1 MMCQIIGVEV
11 KNFSIF
17 NKSKSIFYKENRMIL
32 KKVDWQLVVLV
43 CSIIII
49 MIMGVRQSLGL
60 FLEPISQFMKDGKE
74 FFSFAIGFQAII
86 WGVVTFGL
94 GILIDKFGPQ
104 KVLAFGIICFASGIF
119 LMSNPANQLT
129 LFSATTL
136 MGFGLG
142 GAGMA
147 TMVSIAGKVAPPE
160 KRSLAM
166 GLIAAAASFGQF
178 AVVLPTMWM
187 NKEFG
192 WETSLLVL
200 STISISLLL
209 LLPLLNNTNVTNN
222 KKEEFQNSLQN
233 TLMFSLKERNYIL
246 LIMGFFVCGF
256 HVTFIALHLP
266 ADLMSKGISAEV
278 AGWSL
283 AIIGVTNI
291 IGTLSF
297 GWLGT
302 KVKKPVPLASIYLM
316 RSLTITI
323 FVLSPPSA
331 TVALLF
337 GAVIGILWLATVPM
351 TNAIILSFIGPKY
364 LATLSGI
371 CFICHQL
378 GAVLGAWLGGKF
390 FDTYGS
396 YENMW
401 WLSVALGIIAFLLTI
416 TVKEEPFSVNSEIK
430 QTV

>member
-1 MMCQIIGVEV
+1 M
-11 KNFSIF
+11 
-17 NKSKSIFYKENRMIL
+17 RL

-86 WGVVTFGL
+86 WGIVTFGL

>member
-1 MMCQIIGVEV
+1 ML
-11 KNFSIF
+11 
-17 NKSKSIFYKENRMIL
+17 SKKI
-32 KKVDWQLVVLV
+32 DWQLIVLV
-43 CSIIII
+43 CSLIII

-104 KVLAFGIICFASGIF
+104 KVLAFGIVCFSSGIF
-119 LMSNPANQLT
+119 LMSNPNNQLT
-129 LFSATTL
+129 LFSATSL

-147 TMVSIAGKVAPPE
+147 SMVSIAGKVAPPE
-160 KRSLAM
+160 KRSFAM

-187 NKEFG
+187 NKVFG
-192 WETSLLVL
+192 WQTSLIVL
-200 STISISLLL
+200 SIITISLLL
-209 LLPLLNNTNVTNN
+209 LLPLLNHTNEQNN
-222 KKEEFQNSLQN
+222 KNDIFKDGLQN
-233 TLMFSLKERNYIL
+233 TLIFSLKERNYVL

-256 HVTFIALHLP
+256 HVTFIGLHLP
-266 ADLMSKGISAEV
+266 ADLMFKGISPDV

-291 IGTLSF
+291 FGTLGF
-297 GWLGT
+297 GWLGS
-302 KVKKPVPLASIYLM
+302 KVKKPMPLALIYLM
-316 RSLTITI
+316 RSIAITI
-323 FVLSPPSA
+323 FVLTPPSA
-331 TVALLF
+331 TIAILF

-371 CFICHQL
+371 CFISHQL
-378 GAVLGAWLGGKF
+378 GAVLGAWLGGRF
-390 FDTYGS
+390 FDLHGS

-416 TVKEEPFSVNSEIK
+416 TVKEEPFLVNSEIK
-430 QTV
+430 QTG

>member
-1 MMCQIIGVEV
+1 
-11 KNFSIF
+11 
-17 NKSKSIFYKENRMIL
+17 
-32 KKVDWQLVVLV
+32 
-43 CSIIII
+43 
-49 MIMGVRQSLGL
+49 
-60 FLEPISQFMKDGKE
+60 
-74 FFSFAIGFQAII
+74 
-86 WGVVTFGL
+86 
-94 GILIDKFGPQ
+94 
-104 KVLAFGIICFASGIF
+104 
-119 LMSNPANQLT
+119 
-129 LFSATTL
+129 

-200 STISISLLL
+200 SAISISLLL

>member
-1 MMCQIIGVEV
+1 
-11 KNFSIF
+11 
-17 NKSKSIFYKENRMIL
+17 MIQ
-32 KKVDWQLVVLV
+32 KKVDWQTVVFV
-43 CSIIII
+43 CSLIIII
-49 MIMGVRQSLGL
+49 IMGVRQSLGL
-60 FLEPISQFMKDGKE
+60 FLEPVSQFMKDGKE

-104 KVLAFGIICFASGIF
+104 KILAFGIICFASGIF
-119 LMSNPANQLT
+119 LMSNPSNQLT
-129 LFSATTL
+129 LFSSTSL

-147 TMVSIAGKVAPPE
+147 TMVSIAGKVAPLE
-160 KRSLAM
+160 KRSFAM

-187 NKEFG
+187 NKAFG
-192 WETSLLVL
+192 WEVSLIVL
-200 STISISLLL
+200 SIITLLLLL
-209 LLPLLNNTNVTNN
+209 LLPLLNNTNEENN
-222 KKEEFQNSLQN
+222 KKDSFVIELQS
-233 TLMFSLKERNYIL
+233 TLIFSLKERNYIL

-266 ADLMSKGISAEV
+266 ADLMSKGISVEV

-291 IGTLSF
+291 FGTLGF

-302 KVKKPVPLASIYLM
+302 KVKKPIPLAFIYLM

-331 TVALLF
+331 TVAILF

-378 GAVLGAWLGGKF
+378 GAVLGAWLGGRF
-390 FDTYGS
+390 FDLYGS

-401 WLSVALGIIAFLLTI
+401 WLSVALGITAFLLTI
-416 TVKEEPFSVNSEIK
+416 TVKEDPFTVNSEVK
-430 QTV
+430 QTS

>member
-1 MMCQIIGVEV
+1 
-11 KNFSIF
+11 
-17 NKSKSIFYKENRMIL
+17 MIS
-32 KKVDWQLVVLV
+32 KKVDWQIVVLV
-43 CSIIII
+43 CSLIII

-119 LMSNPANQLT
+119 LMSNPTNQIT

-192 WETSLLVL
+192 WETSLVVL
-200 STISISLLL
+200 STISLSLLI
-209 LLPLLNNTNVTNN
+209 LLPLLNNTNEKNN
-222 KKEEFQNSLQN
+222 KKEEFQTSLQN
-233 TLMFSLKERNYIL
+233 TLLFSLKERNYIL

-302 KVKKPVPLASIYLM
+302 KVKKPLPLASIYLM

-323 FVLSPPSA
+323 FILSPPSA

-378 GAVLGAWLGGKF
+378 GAVLGAWLGGRF
-390 FDTYGS
+390 FDAFGS

>member
-1 MMCQIIGVEV
+1 ML
-11 KNFSIF
+11 
-17 NKSKSIFYKENRMIL
+17 SKKT
-32 KKVDWQLVVLV
+32 DWQLIVLV
-43 CSIIII
+43 CSLIII

-104 KVLAFGIICFASGIF
+104 KVLAFGIICFSSGIF
-119 LMSNPANQLT
+119 LMSNPNNQLT
-129 LFSATTL
+129 LFSATSL

-147 TMVSIAGKVAPPE
+147 TMVSIAGKFAPPD
-160 KRSLAM
+160 KRSIAM

-187 NKEFG
+187 NKTFG
-192 WETSLLVL
+192 WETSLIVL
-200 STISISLLL
+200 SIITISMLI
-209 LLPLLNNTNVTNN
+209 LLPLLSNTNEMVN
-222 KKEEFQNSLQN
+222 KKGSFENELQN
-233 TLMFSLKERNYIL
+233 TILYSLKERNYIL

-256 HVTFIALHLP
+256 HVTFIGLHLP
-266 ADLMSKGISAEV
+266 ADLMFKGISAEV

-291 IGTLSF
+291 LGTLGF

-302 KVKKPVPLASIYLM
+302 KIKKPMPLALIYLM
-316 RSLTITI
+316 RSITITI

-331 TVALLF
+331 TVAILF

-378 GAVLGAWLGGKF
+378 GAVLGAWLGGRF
-390 FDTYGS
+390 FDLYGS

-416 TVKEEPFSVNSEIK
+416 TVKEEPFLVNSEVK
-430 QTV
+430 QTG

>member
-1 MMCQIIGVEV
+1 
-11 KNFSIF
+11 
-17 NKSKSIFYKENRMIL
+17 MIS
-32 KKVDWQLVVLV
+32 KKVDWQVVVLV
-43 CSIIII
+43 CSLIII

-104 KVLAFGIICFASGIF
+104 KILAFGIISFSTGIF
-119 LMSNPANQLT
+119 LMSNPSNQLT
-129 LFSATTL
+129 LFSSTTL

-142 GAGMA
+142 GAGMG
-147 TMVSIAGKVAPPE
+147 TMVSIAGKFAPPE
-160 KRSLAM
+160 KRTFAM
-166 GLIAAAASFGQF
+166 ALIGAAASFGQF

-187 NKEFG
+187 NKTFG
-192 WETSLLVL
+192 WESSLIVL
-200 STISISLLL
+200 SSITLSLLL
-209 LLPLLNNTNVTNN
+209 LLPLLNNTN
-222 KKEEFQNSLQN
+222 KKSNDKDNFGNELQN
-233 TLMFSLKERNYIL
+233 TLSFSLKERNYIL

-266 ADLMSKGISAEV
+266 TDLMFKGISAEV

-291 IGTLSF
+291 IGTLGF

-302 KVKKPVPLASIYLM
+302 KIKKPIPLASIYLM
-316 RSLTITI
+316 RSLAITI
-323 FVLSPPSA
+323 FILSPPSA
-331 TVALLF
+331 TVAILF
-337 GAVIGILWLATVPM
+337 GATIGILWLATVPM

-364 LATLSGI
+364 LASLSGI

-378 GAVLGAWLGGKF
+378 GAVLGAWLGGRF
-390 FDTYGS
+390 FDIYGS

-401 WLSVALGIIAFLLTI
+401 WLSVALGIIAFFLTI
-416 TVKEEPFSVNSEIK
+416 MVKEEPFLVNSEVK
-430 QTV
+430 TS

>member
-1 MMCQIIGVEV
+1 
-11 KNFSIF
+11 
-17 NKSKSIFYKENRMIL
+17 MIS
-32 KKVDWQLVVLV
+32 KKVDWQIVVLV
-43 CSIIII
+43 CSLIII

-86 WGVVTFGL
+86 WGAVTFGL
-94 GILIDKFGPQ
+94 GILVDKFGPQ

-119 LMSNPANQLT
+119 LMSNPTNQIT

-178 AVVLPTMWM
+178 AIVLPTMWM

-192 WETSLLVL
+192 WETSLVVL
-200 STISISLLL
+200 STISLSLLI
-209 LLPLLNNTNVTNN
+209 LLPLLNNTNEKNN
-222 KKEEFQNSLQN
+222 KKEEFQTSLQN
-233 TLMFSLKERNYIL
+233 TLLFSLKERNYIL

-266 ADLMSKGISAEV
+266 ADLMSKGISADV

-302 KVKKPVPLASIYLM
+302 KVKKPLPLASIYLM

-323 FVLSPPSA
+323 FILSPPSA

-337 GAVIGILWLATVPM
+337 GVVIGILWLATVPM

-378 GAVLGAWLGGKF
+378 GAVLGAWLGGRF
-390 FDTYGS
+390 FDAFGS

-401 WLSVALGIIAFLLTI
+401 WLSVGLGVAAFLLTI

>member
-1 MMCQIIGVEV
+1 MKV
-11 KNFSIF
+11 
-17 NKSKSIFYKENRMIL
+17 
-32 KKVDWQLVVLV
+32 KKVDWQIVVLV
-43 CSIIII
+43 CSLIII

-119 LMSNPANQLT
+119 LMSNPSNQLT

-192 WETSLLVL
+192 WETSLVVL
-200 STISISLLL
+200 STISLSLLI
-209 LLPLLNNTNVTNN
+209 LLPLLNNTNEKNN
-222 KKEEFQNSLQN
+222 KKEEFQTSLQN
-233 TLMFSLKERNYIL
+233 TLLFSLKERNYIL

-302 KVKKPVPLASIYLM
+302 KVKKPLPLASIYLM

-323 FVLSPPSA
+323 FILSPPSA

-351 TNAIILSFIGPKY
+351 TNAIILSFIGPRY

-390 FDTYGS
+390 FDAFGS

-401 WLSVALGIIAFLLTI
+401 WLSVGLGVAAFLLTI
-416 TVKEEPFSVNSEIK
+416 TVKEEPFPVNSEIK

>member
-1 MMCQIIGVEV
+1 
-11 KNFSIF
+11 
-17 NKSKSIFYKENRMIL
+17 MIS

-43 CSIIII
+43 CSLIII

-166 GLIAAAASFGQF
+166 GLIAAAASFGLF

-378 GAVLGAWLGGKF
+378 GAVLGAWLGGRF
-390 FDTYGS
+390 FDMYGS
-396 YENMW
+396 YEKMW
-401 WLSVALGIIAFLLTI
+401 WLSVALGIVAFLITI

>member
-1 MMCQIIGVEV
+1 
-11 KNFSIF
+11 
-17 NKSKSIFYKENRMIL
+17 MIS
-32 KKVDWQLVVLV
+32 KKVDWQVVVLV
-43 CSIIII
+43 CSLIII

-178 AVVLPTMWM
+178 AIVLPTMWM

-192 WETSLLVL
+192 WETSLVVL
-200 STISISLLL
+200 STISLSLLI
-209 LLPLLNNTNVTNN
+209 LLPLLNNTNEKNI
-222 KKEEFQNSLQN
+222 KKEEFQTSLQN
-233 TLMFSLKERNYIL
+233 TLLFSLKERNYIL

-302 KVKKPVPLASIYLM
+302 KVKKPLPLASIYLM

-323 FVLSPPSA
+323 FILSPPSA

-378 GAVLGAWLGGKF
+378 GAVLGAWLGGRF
-390 FDTYGS
+390 FDAFGS

-401 WLSVALGIIAFLLTI
+401 WLSVGLGVAAFLLTI

>member
-1 MMCQIIGVEV
+1 M
-11 KNFSIF
+11 FS
-17 NKSKSIFYKENRMIL
+17 
-32 KKVDWQLVVLV
+32 KKVDWQLIVLV
-43 CSIIII
+43 CSLIIII
-49 MIMGVRQSLGL
+49 IMGVRQSLGL
-60 FLEPISQFMKDGKE
+60 FLEPISKFMKDGKE

-86 WGVVTFGL
+86 WGIVTFGL

-104 KVLAFGIICFASGIF
+104 KVLAFGIVCFASGIF
-119 LMSNPANQLT
+119 LMSNPDNQIT
-129 LFSATTL
+129 LFSATSL

-160 KRSLAM
+160 KRSIAM

-187 NKEFG
+187 NKIFG
-192 WETSLLVL
+192 WETSLIVL
-200 STISISLLL
+200 SIITISLLL
-209 LLPLLNNTNVTNN
+209 LLPLLNNTNHQNN
-222 KKEEFQNSLQN
+222 KKDIFKDGLQN
-233 TLMFSLKERNYIL
+233 TLIFSLKERNYVL

-256 HVTFIALHLP
+256 HVTFIGLHLP
-266 ADLMSKGISAEV
+266 ADLMFKGISAEV

-291 IGTLSF
+291 LGTIGF

-302 KVKKPVPLASIYLM
+302 KVKKPLPLALIYLM
-316 RSLTITI
+316 RSITITI

-331 TVALLF
+331 TIAILF

-378 GAVLGAWLGGKF
+378 GAVLGAWLGGRF
-390 FDTYGS
+390 FDLYGS

-401 WLSVALGIIAFLLTI
+401 WLSVALGVIAFLLTI
-416 TVKEEPFSVNSEIK
+416 TVKEEPFLVNSEIK
-430 QTV
+430 QAS

>member
-1 MMCQIIGVEV
+1 M
-11 KNFSIF
+11 
-17 NKSKSIFYKENRMIL
+17 RL

-192 WETSLLVL
+192 WETSLVVL
-200 STISISLLL
+200 STISLSLLI
-209 LLPLLNNTNVTNN
+209 LLPLLNNTNEKNN
-222 KKEEFQNSLQN
+222 KKEEFQTSLQN
-233 TLMFSLKERNYIL
+233 TLLFSLKERNYIL

-266 ADLMSKGISAEV
+266 TDLISKGISAEV

-302 KVKKPVPLASIYLM
+302 KVKKPVPLAFIYLM

-323 FVLSPPSA
+323 FILSPPSA

-378 GAVLGAWLGGKF
+378 GAVLGAWLGGRF
-390 FDTYGS
+390 FDAFGS

-401 WLSVALGIIAFLLTI
+401 WLSVGLGLAAFLLTI

>member
-1 MMCQIIGVEV
+1 
-11 KNFSIF
+11 
-17 NKSKSIFYKENRMIL
+17 MIS
-32 KKVDWQLVVLV
+32 KKVDWQIVVLV
-43 CSIIII
+43 CSLIII

-60 FLEPISQFMKDGKE
+60 FLEPITQFMDDGKE
-74 FFSFAIGFQAII
+74 FFSFAIGFQAIV
-86 WGVVTFGL
+86 WGIVTFGL

-104 KVLAFGIICFASGIF
+104 KVLAFGIICFSSGIF
-119 LMSNPANQLT
+119 LMSNPSNQIT

-187 NKEFG
+187 NKTFG
-192 WETSLLVL
+192 WETSLVVL
-200 STISISLLL
+200 STISLSLLIV
-209 LLPLLNNTNVTNN
+209 LPLLNNTNKEN
-222 KKEEFQNSLQN
+222 KKTEEFQNNLQN
-233 TLMFSLKERNYIL
+233 TLLFSLKERNYIL

-266 ADLMSKGISAEV
+266 ADLILKGISAEV

-302 KVKKPVPLASIYLM
+302 KVKKPIPLASIYLM

-331 TVALLF
+331 TLAILF

-351 TNAIILSFIGPKY
+351 TNSIILAFIGPKY

-390 FDTYGS
+390 FDVYGS

-416 TVKEEPFSVNSEIK
+416 TVKEEPFSVNSELK
-430 QTV
+430 QTT

>member
-1 MMCQIIGVEV
+1 
-11 KNFSIF
+11 
-17 NKSKSIFYKENRMIL
+17 MIS
-32 KKVDWQLVVLV
+32 KKVDWQVVVLV
-43 CSIIII
+43 CSLIII

-60 FLEPISQFMKDGKE
+60 FLEPISQFMQDGKE

-119 LMSNPANQLT
+119 LMSNPASQIT

-192 WETSLLVL
+192 WETSLVVL
-200 STISISLLL
+200 STISLSLLI
-209 LLPLLNNTNVTNN
+209 LLPLLNNTNEKNN
-222 KKEEFQNSLQN
+222 KKEEFQTSLQN
-233 TLMFSLKERNYIL
+233 TLLFSLKERNYIL

-266 ADLMSKGISAEV
+266 ADLISKGISAEV

-302 KVKKPVPLASIYLM
+302 KVKKPLPLASIYLM

-323 FVLSPPSA
+323 FILSPPSP
-331 TVALLF
+331 TIALLF

-351 TNAIILSFIGPKY
+351 TNAIILSFIGPRY

-378 GAVLGAWLGGKF
+378 GAVLGAWLGGRF
-390 FDTYGS
+390 FDAFGS

-401 WLSVALGIIAFLLTI
+401 WLSVGLGVAAFLLTI

>member
-1 MMCQIIGVEV
+1 
-11 KNFSIF
+11 
-17 NKSKSIFYKENRMIL
+17 MIS

-192 WETSLLVL
+192 WETSLVVL

-266 ADLMSKGISAEV
+266 ADLMFKGISAEV

-323 FVLSPPSA
+323 FILSPPSA

-390 FDTYGS
+390 FDIYGS

-401 WLSVALGIIAFLLTI
+401 WLSVALGIVAFLLTI

>member
-1 MMCQIIGVEV
+1 MVT
-11 KNFSIF
+11 
-17 NKSKSIFYKENRMIL
+17 
-32 KKVDWQLVVLV
+32 KKLEWQMVVLV

-60 FLEPISQFMKDGKE
+60 FLEPISTFMNDGKE
-74 FFSFAIGFQAII
+74 FFSFAIGVQAII

-119 LMSNPANQLT
+119 LMSNPSDQVT
-129 LFSATTL
+129 LFSSTTL

-147 TMVSIAGKVAPPE
+147 TMVSIAGKVAPPD

-192 WETSLLVL
+192 WETSLVVL
-200 STISISLLL
+200 SIISISLLL
-209 LLPLLNNTNVTNN
+209 LLPLLKNTDVIIN
-222 KKEEFQNSLQN
+222 KKEKLQNSLQN
-233 TLMFSLKERNYIL
+233 TIMFSLKERNYIL

-266 ADLMSKGISAEV
+266 ADLMFKGISAEV

-302 KVKKPVPLASIYLM
+302 KVKKPMPLALIYLM

-331 TVALLF
+331 TVAILF

-378 GAVLGAWLGGKF
+378 GAVLGAWLGGRF
-390 FDTYGS
+390 FDLYGS

-401 WLSVALGIIAFLLTI
+401 WLSVALGVIAFLLTM
-416 TVKEEPFSVNSEIK
+416 TVKEEPFIVNSEVK
-430 QTV
+430 QPI

>member
-1 MMCQIIGVEV
+1 ML
-11 KNFSIF
+11 
-17 NKSKSIFYKENRMIL
+17 SKKT
-32 KKVDWQLVVLV
+32 DWQLIVFV
-43 CSIIII
+43 CSLIII

-60 FLEPISQFMKDGKE
+60 FLEPISLFMKDGKE

-119 LMSNPANQLT
+119 LMSNPNNQIT
-129 LFSATTL
+129 LFSATSL

-147 TMVSIAGKVAPPE
+147 TMVSIAGKVAPPD
-160 KRSLAM
+160 KRSIAM

-187 NKEFG
+187 NKTFG
-192 WETSLLVL
+192 WETSLIVL
-200 STISISLLL
+200 SIITISMLI
-209 LLPLLNNTNVTNN
+209 LLPLLNNTNEMVN
-222 KKEEFQNSLQN
+222 KKDSFGNELQN
-233 TLMFSLKERNYIL
+233 TLLFSLKERNYIL

-256 HVTFIALHLP
+256 HVTFIGLHLP
-266 ADLMSKGISAEV
+266 TDLMSKGISAEI

-291 IGTLSF
+291 LGTLGF

-302 KVKKPVPLASIYLM
+302 KVKKPMPLALIYLM
-316 RSLTITI
+316 RSITITI

-331 TVALLF
+331 TLAILF

-371 CFICHQL
+371 CFICHQF
-378 GAVLGAWLGGKF
+378 GAVLGAWLGGRF
-390 FDTYGS
+390 FDLYGT

-401 WLSVALGIIAFLLTI
+401 WLSVALGIIAFILTI
-416 TVKEEPFSVNSEIK
+416 TVKEEPFIVNSEV
-430 QTV
+430 QQPN

>member
-1 MMCQIIGVEV
+1 M
-11 KNFSIF
+11 
-17 NKSKSIFYKENRMIL
+17 L
-32 KKVDWQLVVLV
+32 PKKVDWQLVVLV

-222 KKEEFQNSLQN
+222 KKEEFQNNLQN

-266 ADLMSKGISAEV
+266 ADLMFKGISAEV

-323 FVLSPPSA
+323 FILSPPSA

-378 GAVLGAWLGGKF
+378 GAVLGAWLGGRF
-390 FDTYGS
+390 FDIYGS

-401 WLSVALGIIAFLLTI
+401 WLSVALGIVAFLLTI

>member
-1 MMCQIIGVEV
+1 
-11 KNFSIF
+11 
-17 NKSKSIFYKENRMIL
+17 MIS
-32 KKVDWQLVVLV
+32 KKVDWQVVVLV
-43 CSIIII
+43 CSLIII

-60 FLEPISQFMKDGKE
+60 FLEPISQFMQDGKE

-192 WETSLLVL
+192 WETSLVVL
-200 STISISLLL
+200 STISLSLLI
-209 LLPLLNNTNVTNN
+209 LLPLLNNTNEKNN
-222 KKEEFQNSLQN
+222 KKEEFETSLQN
-233 TLMFSLKERNYIL
+233 TLLFSLKERNYIL

-302 KVKKPVPLASIYLM
+302 KVKKPLPLASIYLM

-323 FVLSPPSA
+323 FILSPPSA

-378 GAVLGAWLGGKF
+378 GAVLGAWLGGRF
-390 FDTYGS
+390 FDAFGS

-401 WLSVALGIIAFLLTI
+401 WLSVGLGVAAFLLTI

>member
-1 MMCQIIGVEV
+1 
-11 KNFSIF
+11 
-17 NKSKSIFYKENRMIL
+17 MIS
-32 KKVDWQLVVLV
+32 KKVDWQIVVLV

-104 KVLAFGIICFASGIF
+104 KVLAFGIICFASGTF

-147 TMVSIAGKVAPPE
+147 TMVSIAGKVAPIE

-192 WETSLLVL
+192 WETSLVVL
-200 STISISLLL
+200 STISLSLLIF
-209 LLPLLNNTNVTNN
+209 LPLLNNTNEKNN
-222 KKEEFQNSLQN
+222 KKEEFQTSLQN
-233 TLMFSLKERNYIL
+233 TLLFSLKERNYIL

-302 KVKKPVPLASIYLM
+302 KVKKPLPLASIYLM

-323 FVLSPPSA
+323 FILSPPSA

-351 TNAIILSFIGPKY
+351 TNSIILSFIGPKY

-378 GAVLGAWLGGKF
+378 GAVLGAWLGGRF
-390 FDTYGS
+390 FDAFGS

-401 WLSVALGIIAFLLTI
+401 WLSVGLGVAAFLLTI

>member
-1 MMCQIIGVEV
+1 MKV
-11 KNFSIF
+11 
-17 NKSKSIFYKENRMIL
+17 
-32 KKVDWQLVVLV
+32 KKVDWQIVVLV
-43 CSIIII
+43 CSLIII

-60 FLEPISQFMKDGKE
+60 FLEPISQFMQDGKE

-147 TMVSIAGKVAPPE
+147 TMVSIAGKVAPTE

-192 WETSLLVL
+192 WETSLVVL
-200 STISISLLL
+200 STISLSLLI
-209 LLPLLNNTNVTNN
+209 LLPLLNNTNEKNN
-222 KKEEFQNSLQN
+222 KKEEFQTSLQN
-233 TLMFSLKERNYIL
+233 TLLFSLKERNYIL

-266 ADLMSKGISAEV
+266 ADLISKGISAEV

-291 IGTLSF
+291 IGTISF

-302 KVKKPVPLASIYLM
+302 KVKKPLPLASIYLM

-323 FVLSPPSA
+323 FILSPPSA

-378 GAVLGAWLGGKF
+378 GAVLGAWLGGRF
-390 FDTYGS
+390 FDAFGS

>member
-1 MMCQIIGVEV
+1 MI
-11 KNFSIF
+11 
-17 NKSKSIFYKENRMIL
+17 SKKI
-32 KKVDWQLVVLV
+32 DWQIVVLV
-43 CSIIII
+43 CSLIII

-119 LMSNPANQLT
+119 LMSNPTNQIT

-192 WETSLLVL
+192 WETSLVVL
-200 STISISLLL
+200 STISLSLLI
-209 LLPLLNNTNVTNN
+209 LLPLLNNTNEKNN
-222 KKEEFQNSLQN
+222 KKEEFQTTLQN
-233 TLMFSLKERNYIL
+233 TLLFSLKERNYIL

-278 AGWSL
+278 AGWAL

-302 KVKKPVPLASIYLM
+302 KVKKPLPLASIYLM

-323 FVLSPPSA
+323 FILSPPST

-378 GAVLGAWLGGKF
+378 GAVLGAWLGGRF
-390 FDTYGS
+390 FDAFGS

>member
-1 MMCQIIGVEV
+1 ML
-11 KNFSIF
+11 
-17 NKSKSIFYKENRMIL
+17 SKKA
-32 KKVDWQLVVLV
+32 DWQLIILV
-43 CSIIII
+43 CSLIII

-94 GILIDKFGPQ
+94 GILIDRFGPQ

-119 LMSNPANQLT
+119 LMSNPDNQIT
-129 LFSATTL
+129 LFSATSL

-160 KRSLAM
+160 KRSIAM

-187 NKEFG
+187 NKTFG
-192 WETSLLVL
+192 WETSLIVL
-200 STISISLLL
+200 SIITISMLI
-209 LLPLLNNTNVTNN
+209 LLPLLNNTNEKVNQKDSFGN
-222 KKEEFQNSLQN
+222 ELQK
-233 TLMFSLKERNYIL
+233 TLLFSLKERNYIL

-256 HVTFIALHLP
+256 HVTFIGLHLP

-291 IGTLSF
+291 LGTIGF

-302 KVKKPVPLASIYLM
+302 KVKKPMPLAFIYLM
-316 RSLTITI
+316 RSITITI

-331 TVALLF
+331 TVAILF

-371 CFICHQL
+371 CFISHQL
-378 GAVLGAWLGGKF
+378 GAVLGAWLGGRI
-390 FDTYGS
+390 FDLYGS

-416 TVKEEPFSVNSEIK
+416 TVKEEPFLVNSEVK
-430 QTV
+430 QTG

>member
-1 MMCQIIGVEV
+1 
-11 KNFSIF
+11 
-17 NKSKSIFYKENRMIL
+17 MIS
-32 KKVDWQLVVLV
+32 KKVDWQVVVLV
-43 CSIIII
+43 CSLIII

-192 WETSLLVL
+192 WETSLVVL
-200 STISISLLL
+200 STISLSLLI
-209 LLPLLNNTNVTNN
+209 LLPLLNNTNEKNN
-222 KKEEFQNSLQN
+222 KKEEFQSSLQN
-233 TLMFSLKERNYIL
+233 TLLFSLKERNYIL

-302 KVKKPVPLASIYLM
+302 KVKKPLPLASIYLM

-323 FVLSPPSA
+323 FILSPPSA

-378 GAVLGAWLGGKF
+378 GAVLGAWLGGRF
-390 FDTYGS
+390 FDAFGS

>member
-1 MMCQIIGVEV
+1 MLP
-11 KNFSIF
+11 K
-17 NKSKSIFYKENRMIL
+17 KE
-32 KKVDWQLVVLV
+32 DWQLVVLV

-60 FLEPISQFMKDGKE
+60 FLEPISQFMKEGKE

-86 WGVVTFGL
+86 WGFVTFGL

-147 TMVSIAGKVAPPE
+147 TMVSIAGKVAPLE

-192 WETSLLVL
+192 WETSLVVL
-200 STISISLLL
+200 STISFSLLI
-209 LLPLLNNTNVTNN
+209 LLPLLNNTNEKNN

-233 TLMFSLKERNYIL
+233 TLLFSLKERNYIL

-266 ADLMSKGISAEV
+266 ADLMFKGISAEV

-323 FVLSPPSA
+323 FILSPPSA

-390 FDTYGS
+390 FDIYGS

-401 WLSVALGIIAFLLTI
+401 WLSVALGIVAFLLTI

>member
-1 MMCQIIGVEV
+1 M
-11 KNFSIF
+11 
-17 NKSKSIFYKENRMIL
+17 L
-32 KKVDWQLVVLV
+32 PKKVDWQLVVLV

-222 KKEEFQNSLQN
+222 KKEVFQNSLQN

-266 ADLMSKGISAEV
+266 TDLMSKGISAEV

>member
-1 MMCQIIGVEV
+1 
-11 KNFSIF
+11 
-17 NKSKSIFYKENRMIL
+17 MIS
-32 KKVDWQLVVLV
+32 KKVDWQVVVLV
-43 CSIIII
+43 CSLIII

-60 FLEPISQFMKDGKE
+60 FLEPISQFMQDGKE

-192 WETSLLVL
+192 WETSLVVL
-200 STISISLLL
+200 STISLSLLI
-209 LLPLLNNTNVTNN
+209 LLPLLNNTNEKNN
-222 KKEEFQNSLQN
+222 KKEEFETSLQN
-233 TLMFSLKERNYIL
+233 TLLFSLKERNYIL

-302 KVKKPVPLASIYLM
+302 KVKKPLPLASIYLM

-323 FVLSPPSA
+323 FILSPPSA

-378 GAVLGAWLGGKF
+378 GAVLGAWLGGRF
-390 FDTYGS
+390 FDAFGS

-401 WLSVALGIIAFLLTI
+401 WLSLALGIIAFLLTI

>member
-1 MMCQIIGVEV
+1 METKKLNWQII
-11 KNFSIF
+11 
-17 NKSKSIFYKENRMIL
+17 
-32 KKVDWQLVVLV
+32 VLV

-60 FLEPISQFMKDGKE
+60 FLEPVSQFMKDGKE

-86 WGVVTFGL
+86 WGIVTFGL
-94 GILIDKFGPQ
+94 GIIIDKFGPQ

-119 LMSNPANQLT
+119 LMSNPKNQLT
-129 LFSATTL
+129 LFSATSL

-147 TMVSIAGKVAPPE
+147 TMVSIAGKVAPID
-160 KRSLAM
+160 KRSFAM

-178 AVVLPTMWM
+178 AIVLPTMWM
-187 NKEFG
+187 NITFG
-192 WETSLLVL
+192 WEISLIVL
-200 STISISLLL
+200 SMITISMLT
-209 LLPLLNNTNVTNN
+209 LLPLLNDTNQKIN
-222 KKEEFQNSLQN
+222 KKDSFGNELQS
-233 TLMFSLKERNYIL
+233 TLLFSLKERNYIL

-256 HVTFIALHLP
+256 HVTFIGLHLP
-266 ADLMSKGISAEV
+266 TDLMFKGISAEV

-291 IGTLSF
+291 LGTIGF

-302 KVKKPVPLASIYLM
+302 KVKKPMPLALIYLM
-316 RSLTITI
+316 RALTITI
-323 FVLSPPSA
+323 FVLSPPSS
-331 TVALLF
+331 TTTILF

-351 TNAIILSFIGPKY
+351 TNAIILAFIGPRY

-378 GAVLGAWLGGKF
+378 GAVLGAWLGGRF
-390 FDTYGS
+390 FDLYGS

-401 WLSVALGIIAFLLTI
+401 WLSVALGLIAFLLTI
-416 TVKEEPFSVNSEIK
+416 TVKEVPFLVNSEVK
-430 QTV
+430 QTG

>member
-1 MMCQIIGVEV
+1 
-11 KNFSIF
+11 
-17 NKSKSIFYKENRMIL
+17 MIS
-32 KKVDWQLVVLV
+32 KKVDWQIVVLV

-94 GILIDKFGPQ
+94 GILMDKFGPQ

-192 WETSLLVL
+192 WETSLVVL
-200 STISISLLL
+200 STISLSLLI
-209 LLPLLNNTNVTNN
+209 LLPLLNNMNEKNN
-222 KKEEFQNSLQN
+222 KKEEFQTSLQN
-233 TLMFSLKERNYIL
+233 TLLFSLKERNYIL

-266 ADLMSKGISAEV
+266 ADLISKGISAEV

-302 KVKKPVPLASIYLM
+302 KVKKPLPLASIYLM

-323 FVLSPPSA
+323 FILSPPSA

-378 GAVLGAWLGGKF
+378 GAVLGAWLGGRF
-390 FDTYGS
+390 FDAFGS

-401 WLSVALGIIAFLLTI
+401 WLSVGLGVAAFLLTI

>member
-1 MMCQIIGVEV
+1 ML
-11 KNFSIF
+11 S
-17 NKSKSIFYKENRMIL
+17 
-32 KKVDWQLVVLV
+32 KKVDWQLIVLV
-43 CSIIII
+43 CSLIII

-60 FLEPISQFMKDGKE
+60 FLEPISQFMKEGKE

-86 WGVVTFGL
+86 WGFVTFGL

-104 KVLAFGIICFASGIF
+104 KVLAFGIVCFASGIF
-119 LMSNPANQLT
+119 LMSNPNNQLT
-129 LFSATTL
+129 LFSATSL

-187 NKEFG
+187 NKIFG
-192 WETSLLVL
+192 WETSLIVL
-200 STISISLLL
+200 SIITISLLL
-209 LLPLLNNTNVTNN
+209 LLPLLNNTNEQNN
-222 KKEEFQNSLQN
+222 KNDIFKDGLQN
-233 TLMFSLKERNYIL
+233 TLIFSLKERNYVL

-256 HVTFIALHLP
+256 HVTFIGLHLP
-266 ADLMSKGISAEV
+266 TDLMFKGISAEV

-291 IGTLSF
+291 LGTLGF

-302 KVKKPVPLASIYLM
+302 KVKKPMPLALIYLM
-316 RSLTITI
+316 RSITITI

-331 TVALLF
+331 TTAILF

-378 GAVLGAWLGGKF
+378 GAVLGAWLGGRF
-390 FDTYGS
+390 FDLYGS

-401 WLSVALGIIAFLLTI
+401 WLSVALGIVAFLLTI
-416 TVKEEPFSVNSEIK
+416 TVKEEPFLVNSEVK
-430 QTV
+430 QAG

>member
-1 MMCQIIGVEV
+1 M
-11 KNFSIF
+11 FS
-17 NKSKSIFYKENRMIL
+17 
-32 KKVDWQLVVLV
+32 KKVDWQLIVLV
-43 CSIIII
+43 CSLIIII
-49 MIMGVRQSLGL
+49 IMGVRQSLGL
-60 FLEPISQFMKDGKE
+60 FLEPISKFMKDGKE

-86 WGVVTFGL
+86 WGIVTFGL

-104 KVLAFGIICFASGIF
+104 KVLAFGIVCFASGIF
-119 LMSNPANQLT
+119 LMSNPNNQLT
-129 LFSATTL
+129 LFSATSL

-160 KRSLAM
+160 KRSIAM

-187 NKEFG
+187 NKIFG
-192 WETSLLVL
+192 WETSLIVL
-200 STISISLLL
+200 SIITISLLL
-209 LLPLLNNTNVTNN
+209 LLPLLNNTNHQNN
-222 KKEEFQNSLQN
+222 KKDIFKDGLQN
-233 TLMFSLKERNYIL
+233 TLIFSLKERNYVL

-256 HVTFIALHLP
+256 HVTFIGLHLP
-266 ADLMSKGISAEV
+266 ADLMFKGISAEV

-291 IGTLSF
+291 LGTIGF

-302 KVKKPVPLASIYLM
+302 KVKKPLPLALIYLM
-316 RSLTITI
+316 RSITITI

-331 TVALLF
+331 TIAILF

-378 GAVLGAWLGGKF
+378 GAVLGAWLGGRF
-390 FDTYGS
+390 FDLYGS

-401 WLSVALGIIAFLLTI
+401 WLSVALGVIAFLLTI
-416 TVKEEPFSVNSEIK
+416 TVKEEPFLVNSEIK
-430 QTV
+430 QAS

>member
-1 MMCQIIGVEV
+1 
-11 KNFSIF
+11 
-17 NKSKSIFYKENRMIL
+17 MIS

-43 CSIIII
+43 CSLIII

-192 WETSLLVL
+192 WETSLVVL

-266 ADLMSKGISAEV
+266 ADLMFKGISAEV

-323 FVLSPPSA
+323 FILSPPSA

-378 GAVLGAWLGGKF
+378 GAVLGAWLGGRF
-390 FDTYGS
+390 FDIYGS

-401 WLSVALGIIAFLLTI
+401 WLSVALGIAAFLLTI